1 MNRSLEEYYR
11 QISDKRVEDFNEYFD
26 APVKSKENM
35 DWARELL
42 NQIVSGLY
50 GELKERKVEIHAY
63 SNCLRFTFNSSPML
77 EKDVTAFIMSLN
89 EWQIIPSLIATE
101 MELRAG
107 VSYSTYGPVRVRAF
121 ALVKGTTGEILGNRL
136 LSLYERLEKTTMMF
150 ENRPSS
156 IFISYPDS
164 YSVYPQVDMIIEAV
178 KSLQCR
184 LNNLDISLTV
194 HIGNSQT
201 EKVNLITT

>member
-11 QISDKRVEDFNEYFD
+11 QISDKRVEDFMNES
-26 APVKSKENM
+26 VKPKENM
-35 DWARELL
+35 DWVKELL
-42 NQIVSGLY
+42 NQIGSGLY
-50 GELKERKVEIHAY
+50 GELKEREVEIHVY
-63 SNCLRFTFNSSPML
+63 SNCLRFSFNSSPML

-107 VSYSTYGPVRVRAF
+107 VSYNKYGPVRVRAF
-121 ALVKGTTGEILGNRL
+121 ALVKGTTGEKLGNRL
-136 LSLYERLEKTTMMF
+136 LSLYERLEKTTMF

-164 YSVYPQVDMIIEAV
+164 YSGYPQVDMIIEAV

-194 HIGNSQT
+194 HIGSSQT
-201 EKVNLITT
+201 EKVNLITTQSI

>member
-11 QISDKRVEDFNEYFD
+11 QISDKRVEDFMNES
-26 APVKSKENM
+26 VKPKEDM
-35 DWARELL
+35 DWVKELL
-42 NQIVSGLY
+42 NQIGSGLY
-50 GELKERKVEIHAY
+50 GELKEREVEIHIY
-63 SNCLRFTFNSSPML
+63 SNCLRFSFNSSPML
-77 EKDVTAFIMSLN
+77 EKDVTTFIMSLN

-107 VSYSTYGPVRVRAF
+107 VSYNKYGPVRVRAF
-121 ALVKGTTGEILGNRL
+121 ALVKGTTGEKLGSRL
-136 LSLYERLEKTTMMF
+136 LNLYEKLEKTRMF

-164 YSVYPQVDMIIEAV
+164 YTVYPQVDMIIEAV

-184 LNNLDISLTV
+184 SNNLDISLSV

-201 EKVNLITT
+201 EKVNLITTQSI

>member
-11 QISDKRVEDFNEYFD
+11 QISDKRVEDFMNES
-26 APVKSKENM
+26 VKPKENM
-35 DWARELL
+35 DWIKELL
-42 NQIVSGLY
+42 NQIGSGLY
-50 GELKERKVEIHAY
+50 GELKEREVEIHVY
-63 SNCLRFTFNSSPML
+63 SNCLRFSFNSSPML

-107 VSYSTYGPVRVRAF
+107 VSYNKYGPVRVREF
-121 ALVKGTTGEILGNRL
+121 ALVKGTTGEKLGNRL
-136 LSLYERLEKTTMMF
+136 LNLYEKLEKTTMF

-194 HIGNSQT
+194 HIGSSQT
-201 EKVNLITT
+201 EKVNLITTQSI